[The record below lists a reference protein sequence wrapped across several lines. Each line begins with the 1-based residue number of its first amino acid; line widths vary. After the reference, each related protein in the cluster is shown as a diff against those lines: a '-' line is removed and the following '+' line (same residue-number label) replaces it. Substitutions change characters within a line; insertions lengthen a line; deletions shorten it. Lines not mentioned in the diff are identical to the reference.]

1 MTKWS
6 TNKKIGVALATIGI
20 AYLGYAL
27 YLILTKS
34 KRDCEKA
41 GGTWD
46 SETKTCIMPKSNDVV
61 MKAYSN
67 LNFEINKS
75 KILESSFPSLND
87 LATYLN
93 SNTNLKLALEGHTD
107 NVGSETSN
115 QTLSE
120 NRAKSVKDYLV
131 SKGVAES
138 RITHKGFGESK
149 PIADNLTE
157 EGKKQNRR
165 VEFIIS

>member
-1 MTKWS
+1 
-6 TNKKIGVALATIGI
+6 
-20 AYLGYAL
+20 
-27 YLILTKS
+27 
-34 KRDCEKA
+34 
-41 GGTWD
+41 
-46 SETKTCIMPKSNDVV
+46 

-67 LNFEINKS
+67 LNFETNKS